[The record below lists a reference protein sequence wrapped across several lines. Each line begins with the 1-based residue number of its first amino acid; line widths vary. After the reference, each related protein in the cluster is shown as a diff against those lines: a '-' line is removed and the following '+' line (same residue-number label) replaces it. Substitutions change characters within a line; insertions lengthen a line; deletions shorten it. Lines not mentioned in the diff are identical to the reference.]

1 MFLAKHIHEIE
12 YVEGLLLSLNSLSVD
27 INDSM
32 KRVNSA
38 IDRLLDNHLS
48 IGIKH
53 SKYDEESI
61 VKEEKK
67 DMIPTDIIFKL
78 LKEIK
83 GLTSK

>member
-1 MFLAKHIHEIE
+1 
-12 YVEGLLLSLNSLSVD
+12 
-27 INDSM
+27 M

-48 IGIKH
+48 SGENH

-67 DMIPTDIIFKL
+67 DMIPTDVILKL

-83 GLTSK
+83 GLTSS